1 MLNEAKKALRITT
14 NAYDS
19 EIASLLMAGA
29 RDLETAGVILP
40 GSVRLTVGTNDTVTD
55 SSTLKDPLAMR
66 AVLTYVRI
74 HFGSPNDYDRLAESY
89 NNQKV
94 QLMHSGFYTRYDS

>member
-1 MLNEAKKALRITT
+1 MLNEARKALRITT
-14 NAYDS
+14 DAYDS

-40 GSVRLTVGTNDTVTD
+40 GSVRLTVGTSDAVTD
-55 SSTLKDPLAMR
+55 NSTLRDPLVMR

-74 HFGSPNDYDRLAESY
+74 HFGSPPDYDRLVESY
-89 NNQKV
+89 GEQKV
-94 QLMHSGFYTRYDS
+94 QLMHASSYTAYGS